1 MYIAETLFPIVA
13 IAFLAWLAARREI
26 VGDTE
31 IRALEK
37 ITFSFLVP
45 CLLFYGTAT
54 AALPEVMDWDLLW
67 GYYLAILL
75 VYLAGMVIAR
85 VHYGPGQV
93 RLSIIGMGCAYPNVT
108 ILGIPICIELLGEA
122 AFVPMFM
129 LIALNNLLIL
139 SFGTVIAE
147 LKREEGGALR
157 AHLFTIGKGLVKNP
171 ISGSLIAGAAVNLI
185 GVPIYRPLLES
196 LELLSRAAIPA
207 ALMALGA
214 GLNRYRIHG
223 EIPMA
228 LVLTGMK
235 LMVLPGLVW
244 LLTVFVLDL
253 EILWAQTAVLL
264 SCMPVGITVYVFSMR
279 YRSCEN
285 LVATAIVLSCMLSVF
300 SISFYAFLLGV

>member
-1 MYIAETLFPIVA
+1 
-13 IAFLAWLAARREI
+13 
-26 VGDTE
+26 
-31 IRALEK
+31 
-37 ITFSFLVP
+37 
-45 CLLFYGTAT
+45 
-54 AALPEVMDWDLLW
+54 
-67 GYYLAILL
+67 
-75 VYLAGMVIAR
+75 
-85 VHYGPGQV
+85 
-93 RLSIIGMGCAYPNVT
+93 
-108 ILGIPICIELLGEA
+108 
-122 AFVPMFM
+122 M

-147 LKREEGGALR
+147 LKREEAGALR

-171 ISGSLIAGAAVNLI
+171 ISGSLIAGAAINLV
-185 GVPIYRPLLES
+185 GVPIYQPLLES

-235 LMVLPGLVW
+235 LLVLPGLVW
-244 LLTVFVLDL
+244 LLTFFVLDL
-253 EILWAQTAVLL
+253 DILWAQTAVLL

-279 YRSCEN
+279 YRCCEN
-285 LVATAIVLSCMLSVF
+285 LVATAIALSCMLSVF